1 MLQLQ
6 IGQQQLLEYVVIGG
20 GGGGGGS
27 QGGGGGAGAYKEEPQ
42 IGAHPVSTTIQ
53 IGAGGDGGFG
63 SPNSGGNTKLLE
75 LHLTLGTPITAPGGG
90 YGGHGASGHPGGP
103 GGSGGGTGYTGSIGL
118 EQVTTSQEILQILS
132 LQMVG
137 DMMVPLVLYLLTM
150 DLVEE
155 VVAVVLVLLE
165 HLAKVDLAAQVFK
178 FHQHLEIQNLQPH

>member
-1 MLQLQ
+1 M
-6 IGQQQLLEYVVIGG
+6 
-20 GGGGGGS
+20 
-27 QGGGGGAGAYKEEPQ
+27 
-42 IGAHPVSTTIQ
+42 
-53 IGAGGDGGFG
+53 D
-63 SPNSGGNTKLLE
+63 PNSGGNTPGVAG
-75 LHLTLGTPITAPGGG
+75 TPSYFGTPITAPGGG

-103 GGSGGGTGYTGSIGL
+103 GGSGGGTGYTGSIAL

-155 VVAVVLVLLE
+155 VVRQLVLLE

-178 FHQHLEIQNLQPH
+178 FHQHLEIQNLEPH